1 MSNFLKLT
9 ILLVNLFI
17 FYIIFKQIN
26 EPFQDSDNSDGLKYS
41 DYEINEQIEQ
51 KLLDS
56 NFIKPKKISYTLGK
70 SGIGKI
76 KGTHT
81 IGFDTNSIQS
91 IIPDAIKKYGNK
103 KIVNLKTLVPFLWH
117 IIKNQN
123 KHIQDSELNFEKLRV
138 ELIEIKK
145 KM

>member
-1 MSNFLKLT
+1 MSNILKLT
-9 ILLVNLFI
+9 ILLVIFFILFI
-17 FYIIFKQIN
+17 IYKPIN
-26 EPFQDSDNSDGLKYS
+26 ERFQDSYRLIYS
-41 DYEINEQIEQ
+41 DYDINEQTEQ

-70 SGIGKI
+70 SGVGKI

-81 IGFDTNSIQS
+81 IGFDTKSIQS
-91 IIPDAIKKYGNK
+91 IIPEAIKKYGNK

-117 IIKNQN
+117 ILKNQN
-123 KHIQDSELNFEKLRV
+123 KHIEDSELNFEKLRV